1 MFFNN
6 QILKNE
12 VDWAMDSTKI
22 NNLFVL
28 YQSYSLFIHTVVK
41 INSHKIKHQPILRYL
56 SRN

>member
-22 NNLFVL
+22 NNLFFL
-28 YQSYSLFIHTVVK
+28 YQSYSLFIHIVAK
-41 INSHKIKHQPILRYL
+41 IDNHKIKHQPILRYL

>member
-28 YQSYSLFIHTVVK
+28 YQSYSLFIHTVAK
-41 INSHKIKHQPILRYL
+41 IDNHKIEHQPILRYL